1 MANEHDGHRER
12 VRKKFLLNG
21 LDVFEPHEALEMY
34 LFYAVPRKD
43 TNALAHKM
51 LDRYL
56 TIGQVC
62 DSPVDELQNDFGLSE
77 SAAVLLKL
85 LPEMARLYTE
95 SKLMNSAEIEPDE
108 IGDIFKAKFIGRTKE
123 AVALILGNAR
133 GKMIFSDIITKGSI
147 GSTDVPIRKIADLS
161 LRHNAKVAFIAHN
174 HPSGSLL
181 PSRADIKVTRTVYD
195 TLESLGIRLID
206 HYIVTDTDAFSLR
219 ESGICDDI
227 FFC

>member
-34 LFYAVPRKD
+34 LFYA
-43 TNALAHKM
+43 LAHKM

-62 DSPVDELQNDFGLSE
+62 DSPVDELQSDFGLSE